1 MRVTLSLP
9 TAGSVRGS
17 AVDKIMGIIIKFEH
31 ILEASDVGV
40 SISLGRGS
48 LTNTAHFVAYNG
60 SLGDG
65 RQGRRIVQE

>member
-17 AVDKIMGIIIKFEH
+17 AVDKIMRIIIKFEH

-48 LTNTAHFVAYNG
+48 LTYAVHFVAYNG
-60 SLGDG
+60 SLGAG
-65 RQGRRIVQE
+65 R